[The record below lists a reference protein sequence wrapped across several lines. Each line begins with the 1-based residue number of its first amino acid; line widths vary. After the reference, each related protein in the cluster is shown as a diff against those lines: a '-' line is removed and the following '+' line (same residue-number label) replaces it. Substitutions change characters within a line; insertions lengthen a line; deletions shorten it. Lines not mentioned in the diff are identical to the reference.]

1 VPTLESKEP
10 DPDRAQEIAHRGLI
24 LLGLVGSTVHG
35 LALGGHDDRDELGVT
50 IEPPE
55 HLLGTK
61 RFEHLVWRTQP
72 AGAPSGAGDVD
83 LTVYGL
89 RRYCLL
95 ARKGS
100 LTVLLPLF
108 AQGDDLIHVTPEGE
122 RLRAIA
128 PWFATRQAGQ
138 ALLGYLAAQ
147 QRRIADPAHVR
158 ERERVAD
165 GYDGKYAMHALRIA
179 HQGTEFLSTGAI
191 TLPVPEPRR
200 SEIMA
205 IRRGETDSAGALAA
219 VARAARELEDALAAT
234 RLPERVD
241 DDRLDRWLAQT
252 YRDAWDRADARPDA
266 AQDAPAA

>member
-10 DPDRAQEIAHRGLI
+10 DRDRALQIAHHGLI

-35 LALGGHDDRDELGVT
+35 LELGGHDDRDELGVT

-55 HLLGTK
+55 HLLGTR
-61 RFEHLVWRTQP
+61 RFEHLIWRTQP

-89 RRYCLL
+89 RRYCML

-108 AQGDDLIHVTPEGE
+108 ATGDDLIHVTPEGE

-128 PWFATRQAGQ
+128 PWFATRRTGR
-138 ALLGYLAAQ
+138 ALLGYLEA
-147 QRRIADPAHVR
+147 QRRKIADPAHVR

-179 HQGTEFLSTGAI
+179 HQGTEFLATGTI
-191 TLPVPEPRR
+191 TLPMTQPRR
-200 SEIMA
+200 GEIMA
-205 IRRGETDSAGALAA
+205 IRRGETRSTEALAA
-219 VARAARELEDALAAT
+219 VDRAARELEEALART
-234 RLPERVD
+234 SLPETVD
-241 DDRLDRWLAQT
+241 DDRLNAWLATT
-252 YRDAWDRADARPDA
+252 YREAWDRT
-266 AQDAPAA
+266 APTTGP